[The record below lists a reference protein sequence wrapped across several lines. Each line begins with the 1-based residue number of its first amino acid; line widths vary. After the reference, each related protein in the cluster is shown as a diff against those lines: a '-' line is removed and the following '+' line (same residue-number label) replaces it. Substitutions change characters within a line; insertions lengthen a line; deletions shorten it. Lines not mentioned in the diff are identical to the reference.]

1 MSESLFRIAQLLR
14 VLSLFVLIFPI
25 PLTYRLLIIYLLDGI
40 DCSRFWHPV
49 PCNSFKYQWNDKLI
63 DTLSYIVI
71 NAFLI
76 WKYPSPLNFMLLGML
91 LFRIKGIVQ
100 WYQTGNSEYL
110 IWHPDIFRE
119 FSLVVSAVNDGMIK
133 LSPTMTVSS
142 VFIISILKWMFE
154 IKMHKKGVHD

>member
-1 MSESLFRIAQLLR
+1 
-14 VLSLFVLIFPI
+14 
-25 PLTYRLLIIYLLDGI
+25 
-40 DCSRFWHPV
+40 
-49 PCNSFKYQWNDKLI
+49 
-63 DTLSYIVI
+63 
-71 NAFLI
+71 
-76 WKYPSPLNFMLLGML
+76 MLLGML